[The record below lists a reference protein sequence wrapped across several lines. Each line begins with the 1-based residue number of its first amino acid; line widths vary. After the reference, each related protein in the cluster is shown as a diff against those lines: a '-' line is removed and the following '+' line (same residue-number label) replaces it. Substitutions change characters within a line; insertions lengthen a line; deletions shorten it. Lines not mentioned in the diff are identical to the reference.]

1 MRNQNYNDKIGNL
14 HENIEEMNRKMQLYQ
29 ERYGHYLKLIANNEP
44 DVIITN
50 EREMAKLE
58 NSSVATLAKLND
70 QIARQ
75 DSKIL
80 EL

>member
-1 MRNQNYNDKIGNL
+1 
-14 HENIEEMNRKMQLYQ
+14 MQQHQ
-29 ERYGHYLKLIANNEP
+29 ERYGHYLKLISANEP

-58 NSSVATLAKLND
+58 NSSVTTLAKLHD

-75 DSKIL
+75 DSKII
-80 EL
+80 